1 MSLPE
6 IRTLVIDDEPSARN
20 GIKRLL
26 RKDVEIEV
34 IGEAGNGRDA
44 VERVRALRPDLI
56 FLDIQMPEMTGI
68 QVVEAI
74 GPQDAPVVIFVT
86 AYDQFALRAFEVQAL
101 DYILKPFDD
110 ERFYAVLE
118 RAKEHVRRARS
129 SDLGDRLEALLRSYG
144 APPPSNSTPAQ
155 PAGSFLTRILVRES
169 GAVRFQPVDTIDWI
183 EAADYYAKLHIGD
196 AIQLVRHTMNELER
210 ELDPGQFV
218 RVHRSAIVNV
228 SRVKEI
234 RVDYQNHHIV
244 VLRNGERVP
253 LSRSRKEVLE
263 SVLARSR

>member
-1 MSLPE
+1 MNLPE
-6 IRTLVIDDEPSARN
+6 IRTLVVDDEPSARN

-26 RKDVEIEV
+26 RKDAEIEV
-34 IGEAGNGRDA
+34 VGEAGNGRDA
-44 VERVRALRPDLI
+44 AERIRSLQPDLV

-74 GPQDAPVVIFVT
+74 GPQNAPVVIFVT

-110 ERFYAVLE
+110 DRFYAVLE
-118 RAKEHVRRARS
+118 RAKEHVRRSRS

-144 APPPSNSTPAQ
+144 APASPTPAPPPSGA
-155 PAGSFLTRILVRES
+155 FLTRILVKEA
-169 GAVRFQPVDTIDWI
+169 GTVRFQPVDTIDWI
-183 EAADYYAKLHIGD
+183 EAADYYAKLHIGE

-244 VLRNGERVP
+244 VLRSGVRVP